1 MPTIKA
7 KNIEKYYQSEDGELI
22 HALEN
27 IDLTIEDGEFVA
39 VVGPSGCGKSTFL
52 EIVAGLLSH
61 DGGEISLDDQVI
73 TDTSRDIGVVFQ
85 DASLFP
91 WRTIK
96 SNIAYGMEIAKV
108 PKEEQEERLKRYIK
122 LMNLEG
128 FENKFPSQLSG
139 GMKQRAGIARTL
151 VMNPKV
157 ILMDEPFSAVDHL
170 TRCTLQEELI
180 KLRETEKKTILFVT
194 HDINEAVYLADRV
207 ILFSPRPSV
216 IQQEYRIKT
225 PFPRKREDDYLTK
238 VASKIMADI
247 SRGRKTDEDIEYFI

>member
-1 MPTIKA
+1 MPTVKA
-7 KNIEKYYQSEDGELI
+7 EKVEKYYQSSDGELV
-22 HALEN
+22 HALKDITLE
-27 IDLTIEDGEFVA
+27 IKDGEFVA
-39 VVGPSGCGKSTFL
+39 IVGPSGCGKSTFL
-52 EIVAGLLSH
+52 EIVAGLLPL
-61 DGGEISLDDQVI
+61 DEGAVYLDDTQI

-91 WRTIK
+91 WRTIRR
-96 SNIAYGMEIAKV
+96 NIAFGMEIAKI
-108 PKEEQEERLKRYIK
+108 PKEEQEKRLAHYIE
-122 LMNLEG
+122 LMNLKG

-170 TRCTLQEELI
+170 TRCTLQDELL
-180 KLRETEKKTILFVT
+180 KLREKEKKTILFVT

-216 IQQEYRIKT
+216 IQEEYVIQAGY
-225 PFPRKREDDYLTK
+225 PRNRDDEYLSH
-238 VASKIMADI
+238 VASQIMKDI
-247 SRGRKTDEDIEYFI
+247 VVGSKKDSIEYFI

>member
-7 KNIEKYYQSEDGELI
+7 NHIEKYYQSADGELI
-22 HALEN
+22 HALKDIN
-27 IDLTIEDGEFVA
+27 LTVKDGEFVA

-61 DGGEISLDDQVI
+61 DGGEIYLDDELI
-73 TDTSRDIGVVFQ
+73 TGTSRDIGVVFQ

-96 SNIAYGMEIAKV
+96 RNIAYGMEIAKV
-108 PKEEQEERLKRYIK
+108 PKEEQEKRLERYIK

-128 FENKFPSQLSG
+128 FENKYPSQLSG

-151 VMNPKV
+151 VMDPKV

-180 KLRETEKKTILFVT
+180 KIRETEKKTILFVT

-207 ILFSPRPSV
+207 ILLSPRPSV
-216 IQQEYRIKT
+216 IQEEYVIKS
-225 PFPRKREDDYLTK
+225 PFPRNRDDDYLTK
-238 VASKIMADI
+238 IAAKIMADI
-247 SRGRKTDEDIEYFI
+247 SRGRKTDDDIEYFI